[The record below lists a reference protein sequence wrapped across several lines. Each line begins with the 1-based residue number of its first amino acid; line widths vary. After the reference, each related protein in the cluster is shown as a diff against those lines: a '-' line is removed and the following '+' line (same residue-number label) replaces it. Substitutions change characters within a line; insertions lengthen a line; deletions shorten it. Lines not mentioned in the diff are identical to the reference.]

1 LGHINHTG
9 KGSHSNSLDNLK
21 PDHCATDKDTGD
33 LQDNN
38 REGSTSDV

>member
-1 LGHINHTG
+1 LGHINNASEGGH
-9 KGSHSNSLDNLK
+9 SHSLNNLK